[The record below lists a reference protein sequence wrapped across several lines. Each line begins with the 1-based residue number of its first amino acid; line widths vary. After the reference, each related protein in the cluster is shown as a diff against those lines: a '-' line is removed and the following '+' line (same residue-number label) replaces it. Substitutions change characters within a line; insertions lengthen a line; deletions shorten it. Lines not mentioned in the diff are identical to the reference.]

1 MSNTGFEKETKSMEE
16 NRAKDIKQ
24 DDKAVTKNSAETSK
38 KESSSKR
45 NRRPVKPEGFKEFE
59 ALAKGIIEADGSSY
73 YEWLHERHQ
82 DIILNFNVSNQKQI
96 TNVAKKGE

>member
-1 MSNTGFEKETKSMEE
+1 MSHNEFGKATDK
-16 NRAKDIKQ
+16 NQDKDMKQ
-24 DDKAVTKNSAETSK
+24 DDKAATKDTTETSK
-38 KESSSKR
+38 KASSSKR
-45 NRRPVKPEGFKEFE
+45 SRRPVRPEGFKEFE

>member
-1 MSNTGFEKETKSMEE
+1 MSNNEFGKAMDKTQD
-16 NRAKDIKQ
+16 KDIKQ
-24 DDKAVTKNSAETSK
+24 DGKAATKDSAETSK
-38 KESSSKR
+38 KESSSNRK
-45 NRRPVKPEGFKEFE
+45 RRPVKPERFKEFE

-73 YEWLHERHQ
+73 YEWLHEQHQ

>member
-1 MSNTGFEKETKSMEE
+1 MSNNEFGKAMDK
-16 NRAKDIKQ
+16 NQDKDVKQ
-24 DDKAVTKNSAETSK
+24 DDKTVAKDSTETLK

-45 NRRPVKPEGFKEFE
+45 KRKPVKPEGFKEFE

>member
-1 MSNTGFEKETKSMEE
+1 MSNNEFGNAMDKNQDE
-16 NRAKDIKQ
+16 DVKQ
-24 DDKAVTKNSAETSK
+24 DDKAATKDFAETSK
-38 KESSSKR
+38 KASSSKR
-45 NRRPVKPEGFKEFE
+45 SRRPVKPEGFKEFE
-59 ALAKGIIEADGSSY
+59 TLAKGIIEADGSSY

>member
-1 MSNTGFEKETKSMEE
+1 MSNNGFGKAMD
-16 NRAKDIKQ
+16 KDQDKDVKQ
-24 DDKAVTKNSAETSK
+24 DDKTTTKDAAETTK

-45 NRRPVKPEGFKEFE
+45 SRRPVKPEGFKEFE

>member
-1 MSNTGFEKETKSMEE
+1 MSNNEFGKAMDKHQD
-16 NRAKDIKQ
+16 KDVKQ
-24 DDKAVTKNSAETSK
+24 DDKTATKDSAEPSK

-45 NRRPVKPEGFKEFE
+45 RRRPVKPEGFKEFE
-59 ALAKGIIEADGSSY
+59 TLAKGIIEADGSSY
-73 YEWLHERHQ
+73 YEWLHEQHQ

>member
-1 MSNTGFEKETKSMEE
+1 MSNNEFGKAMDK
-16 NRAKDIKQ
+16 NQDKDVKQ
-24 DDKAVTKNSAETSK
+24 DDKTTTKDAAETTK

-45 NRRPVKPEGFKEFE
+45 NRRPVKPEGFKKFE

-73 YEWLHERHQ
+73 YAWLHERHQ

>member
-1 MSNTGFEKETKSMEE
+1 LSNNEFGKAIDKIQDKDVKQEEK
-16 NRAKDIKQ
+16 AAIKD
-24 DDKAVTKNSAETSK
+24 SAESSRK
-38 KESSSKR
+38 ASSSKR
-45 NRRPVKPEGFKEFE
+45 RRRPVKPEGFKEFE
-59 ALAKGIIEADGSSY
+59 TLAKGIIEADGSSY